1 MDRVSFEQ
9 VYRDYYLKVFRYV
22 KQHTLSRQDAEDL
35 TQEVFVACYRNF
47 NSFDPQKASVGTW
60 VYVIMKNR
68 LKNYYRDKKEF
79 LSLDD
84 ENIPELPG
92 DTSVAQAILL
102 EEERQALSSA
112 MNILSERERTIIA
125 ERYFHKKTSGEI
137 AGILKMTDVNV
148 RVTLKRAL
156 EKIRKYFEA
165 HGL

>member
-1 MDRVSFEQ
+1 
-9 VYRDYYLKVFRYV
+9 
-22 KQHTLSRQDAEDL
+22 
-35 TQEVFVACYRNF
+35 
-47 NSFDPQKASVGTW
+47 
-60 VYVIMKNR
+60 MKNR
-68 LKNYYRDKKEF
+68 LKNYYPDKKEF

-102 EEERQALSSA
+102 EEERRALSSA
-112 MNILSERERTIIA
+112 MNILSERERTIIV